1 MDSESEWPRNL
12 AIKTKFSFLKREG
25 NKKEAVW
32 AAKESHR
39 VSIFIQ
45 N

>member
-1 MDSESEWPRNL
+1 MDSKGEGPRNL
-12 AIKTKFSFLKREG
+12 ANKTKFSFLKREG

-32 AAKESHR
+32 TAKESHR
-39 VSIFIQ
+39 VPIFIQ